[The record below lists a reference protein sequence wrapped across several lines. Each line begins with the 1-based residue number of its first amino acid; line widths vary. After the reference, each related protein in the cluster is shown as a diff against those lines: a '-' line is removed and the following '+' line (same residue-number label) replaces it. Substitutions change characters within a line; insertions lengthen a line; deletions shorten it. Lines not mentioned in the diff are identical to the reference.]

1 MATKHVVKPGESPSG
16 IAARYGA
23 ESWSVIY
30 QDAANA
36 ELRKKRKDEHAIFPG
51 DVVNI
56 PKIESKVF
64 VLATGK
70 RHKIVVP
77 RPKSQLNV
85 VVKDSAGEP
94 LSGKTFQLTT
104 PGLDE
109 PIKGTTTEDGRADCK
124 VPVDLQQAQL
134 VVWDSDEDGIRY
146 VWNLD
151 VSRLFGPE
159 TRGGVRQRL
168 NNLGYRAGQEGD
180 DSEGGDQDNEDDS
193 GGDAGE
199 SDGEDDAEGDGEDSG
214 EEAVPSDPLGL
225 AIAAFQEDM
234 GLEVTGK
241 IDDQTLS
248 KLVEQHGGT

>member
-1 MATKHVVKPGESPSG
+1 M
-16 IAARYGA
+16 
-23 ESWSVIY
+23 
-30 QDAANA
+30 
-36 ELRKKRKDEHAIFPG
+36 
-51 DVVNI
+51 
-56 PKIESKVF
+56 
-64 VLATGK
+64 LATGK

-94 LSGKTFQLTT
+94 LSGKAFQLSA

-109 PIKGTTTEDGRADCK
+109 PIKGTTTEDGRVDCK

-134 VVWDSDEDGIRY
+134 VVWVSDEDGIRY

-151 VSRLFGPE
+151 VSGLFGPE

-168 NNLGYRAGQEGD
+168 NNLGYHAGQAGD

-193 GGDAGE
+193 EGDGGK
-199 SDGEDDAEGDGEDSG
+199 SDGEDNG
-214 EEAVPSDPLGL
+214 EEAVPSDSLGL
-225 AIAAFQEDM
+225 AISAFQEDM
-234 GLEVTGK
+234 GLDVTGK
-241 IDDQTLS
+241 IDDQTLA

>member
-1 MATKHVVKPGESPSG
+1 MATEHVVKPGESPSG

-36 ELRKKRKDEHAIFPG
+36 ELRKMRKNEHAIFPG

-56 PKIESKVF
+56 PKIERKVF

-85 VVKDSAGEP
+85 AVKDSAGDP
-94 LSGKTFQLTT
+94 LSGKAFQLST
-104 PGLDE
+104 PELDE
-109 PIKGTTTEDGRADCK
+109 PIKGTTTEDGRVDCK

-134 VVWDSDEDGIRY
+134 VVWDSDKDGIRY

-159 TRGGVRQRL
+159 TKGGVRQRL
-168 NNLGYRAGQEGD
+168 NNLGYHAGQEGD
-180 DSEGGDQDNEDDS
+180 DSEG
-193 GGDAGE
+193 DAGE
-199 SDGEDDAEGDGEDSG
+199 SDGKDDG

-241 IDDQTLS
+241 IDDETLS